1 MTGTSFYKDG
11 VKAEVGNLYTD
22 NQDPLLNADTELS
35 VQLSRSDFAAT
46 WPTSRT
52 EAEKKATN
60 EFVEYIKNVNPN
72 PNNPNQYSAL
82 PATGVDKAVA
92 IKGEN
97 RPVRFGDVVGLE
109 YSDSMWD
116 AFMDRLTVNEMVDLV
131 NKGAFQTAS
140 IERLDV
146 PVTRQP
152 RSKPI
157 RPM

>member
-1 MTGTSFYKDG
+1 MLLGRFQRRALTY
-11 VKAEVGNLYTD
+11 LYTD

-82 PATGVDKAVA
+82 PATGVDRAVA

-116 AFMDRLTVNEMVDLV
+116 TR
-131 NKGAFQTAS
+131 TA
-140 IERLDV
+140 
-146 PVTRQP
+146 TRAGKLK
-152 RSKPI
+152 RATMNCAC
-157 RPM
+157 RRTPMK